1 MEIRFIGHATVELTD
16 GDTNVLID
24 PFLAPNNPSATVSAE
39 DVEPTHVLVTHGHAD
54 HTADLLPV
62 LKRTGAHLL
71 SIVEISRWHEAKHG
85 HEDRT
90 EINIGGTARFDWGWV
105 KMVQAFHTNTI
116 EGDDGIMVGPPTGL
130 VVNIGGKTVYHL
142 GDTGL
147 FGDLKLIAESTPV
160 DVALIPIGGHYTMDR
175 HDAVTAAKLI
185 GADVVIPIHYD
196 TFPPVE
202 TDAEAFKADVE
213 SQTSSNVVILEP
225 GETFSP

>member
-1 MEIRFIGHATVELTD
+1 MDIRFIGHATVELTD
-16 GDTNVLID
+16 GSANILID
-24 PFLAPNNPSATVSAE
+24 PFLAPNNPIATVTAE
-39 DVEPTHVLVTHGHAD
+39 EVEPTHILVTHGHAD
-54 HTADLLPV
+54 HTADLIPV
-62 LKRTGAHLL
+62 AERTGAHILA
-71 SIVEISRWHEAKHG
+71 IVEISRWHGARG
-85 HEDRT
+85 FEDLT

-116 EGDDGIMVGPPTGL
+116 EGEDGIMVGPPTGL
-130 VVNIGGKTVYHL
+130 VINVGGKTVYHL

-185 GADVVIPIHYD
+185 GAETVIPIHYD

-202 TDAEAFKADVE
+202 TDAQAYKADVE
-213 SQTSSNVVILEP
+213 AQTSSKVVVLQP
-225 GETFSP
+225 GETFTP